1 MANIQR
7 KQFTFYDSFYQA
19 AKKISKSVDREKFL
33 VAIIEYALFGKEPE
47 KLPESCCA
55 AFSIVKPVLDNSRKK
70 AENGLKGGSAS
81 RKQTEA
87 NDKQTEA
94 NGKQTE
100 ANRKQE
106 QVQDKDKGEDK
117 EKDKVKEQLEQT
129 GSTAQLRQLWNAY
142 PGNRR
147 DPFETVAQA
156 AAGMH
161 LTDDDISRAGSNLV
175 LWKKSMDWTRD
186 NGKYIPGLIKWL
198 ESGKWVSPPPAAQLT
213 SNPFLAMAI
222 EEGCYE
228 QG

>member
-19 AKKISKSVDREKFL
+19 AKKISKAADREKFL
-33 VAIIEYALFGKEPE
+33 TAIIEYALFGNEPE

-81 RKQTEA
+81 K
-87 NDKQTEA
+87 KQTEA

-100 ANRKQE
+100 ANGKQTEANGKQE
-106 QVQDKDKGEDK
+106 QVQDKDKGE

-129 GSTAQLRQLWNAY
+129 GSTDQLMKLWNAY

-147 DPFETVAQA
+147 DSFEAVAQTA
-156 AAGMH
+156 AAMH
-161 LTDDDISRAGSNLV
+161 LTNDDIAKATFHLL
-175 LWKKSMDWTRD
+175 LWKKSVDWTRD
-186 NGKYIPGLIKWL
+186 NGQYIPGMVKWL

-222 EEGCYE
+222 EEGCYD

>member
-19 AKKISKSVDREKFL
+19 AKKISKAVDREKFL
-33 VAIIEYALFGKEPE
+33 MAIIEYALFGKETE

-55 AFSIVKPVLDNSRKK
+55 AFSIVKPVLESSRRK
-70 AENGLKGGSAS
+70 AESGSKGGSAES
-81 RKQTEA
+81 
-87 NDKQTEA
+87 KQTEA
-94 NGKQTE
+94 NGKQNE

-106 QVQDKDKGEDK
+106 QANRKQEK
-117 EKDKVKEQLEQT
+117 EQVKEQEQEKEQVKEQLEQT
-129 GSTAQLRQLWNAY
+129 GSTDQLRQLWNAY

-147 DPFETVAQA
+147 DSFGDVAKA
-156 AAGMH
+156 AAEMN
-161 LTDDDISRAGSNLV
+161 LTGKDIATAASNLL
-175 LWKKSMDWTRD
+175 LWKKSMEWTRD
-186 NGKYIPGLIKWL
+186 NGQYIPGMVKWL

-222 EEGCYE
+222 EEGCYD